1 MSPQHWVSV
10 AKIAL
15 LLAVSGGGE
24 FRLLDRLDRFL
35 LIRRYAPAHTRARV
49 TVH

>member
-1 MSPQHWVSV
+1 MSPQHRVSV

-24 FRLLDRLDRFL
+24 FRLLDRLDRSL
-35 LIRRYAPAHTRARV
+35 LIRRITRPRTPARA
-49 TVH
+49 